1 MPDNQQFQPERSI
14 GLRLP
19 QAIFDAYDAQAQA
32 KRLPVEDLMEEKLS
46 LSVSQRDNR
55 PIYFTDEERNTL
67 DELVGRNL
75 RSAADVIDQVSRCLK
90 FRVTADGPVTIELS
104 PTLLERLHN
113 RHFTDEKFGSFIK
126 RLVIE
131 GLEREVG
138 MR

>member
-1 MPDNQQFQPERSI
+1 MPDNQQLQPERSI

-19 QAIFDAYDAQAQA
+19 QTIFDAYDAQAQS
-32 KRLPVEDLMEEKLS
+32 KRLPVEDLMEEKLT
-46 LSVSQRDNR
+46 LSVSQKDNR
-55 PIYFTDEERNTL
+55 PIYFTDEERNAL

-75 RSAADVIDQVSRCLK
+75 RSAADIIEQVTRCLK
-90 FRVTADGPVTIELS
+90 FRINADGPVTIELS
-104 PTLLERLHN
+104 PVLLERLHS